1 MTVAATDIF
10 QELTEADP
18 HSALGTTTLAGVL
31 AAKAAIERF
40 SLPGTLLFFGEPA
53 EKVCGSKPVHAAKG
67 YYEIMGREIVVAA
80 FRLRCSLLTIGT
92 PTSSLSGGGNDPA
105 RKVPERP

>member
-10 QELTEADP
+10 HELTEADP
-18 HSALGTTTLAGVL
+18 HSALGTTALAGVL

-40 SLPGTLLFFGEPA
+40 SLPGTLFFFGEPA

-67 YYEIMGREIVVAA
+67 KP
-80 FRLRCSLLTIGT
+80 RLDLPSLIALQLQSYQRWSARNVPT
-92 PTSSLSGGGNDPA
+92 PATRSDASEPL
-105 RKVPERP
+105 